1 MDKVEELMAAYPDLH
16 FIFDKNM
23 PDGQQGLY
31 IDHHIYLNPD
41 QSQEDL
47 LSTIGEE
54 IGHYLTS
61 AGDITAQDTNEKRKQ
76 ERKARDIGSAIV
88 VTPYDIIA
96 CFEEGCKTLAAC
108 ADFLGVPPQTS
119 KDAVTYYAR
128 RFDGIKTEENY
139 TLFFHIDGT
148 IEVVKTFGN
157 QS

>member
-108 ADFLGVPPQTS
+108 ADYLGVPPKTF

-157 QS
+157 QG

>member
-1 MDKVEELMAAYPDLH
+1 
-16 FIFDKNM
+16 
-23 PDGQQGLY
+23 
-31 IDHHIYLNPD
+31 
-41 QSQEDL
+41 
-47 LSTIGEE
+47 
-54 IGHYLTS
+54 
-61 AGDITAQDTNEKRKQ
+61 
-76 ERKARDIGSAIV
+76 V

-108 ADFLGVPPQTS
+108 ADFLGVPPQTF

>member
-61 AGDITAQDTNEKRKQ
+61 AGGMR
-76 ERKARDIGSAIV
+76 
-88 VTPYDIIA
+88 
-96 CFEEGCKTLAAC
+96 
-108 ADFLGVPPQTS
+108 
-119 KDAVTYYAR
+119 
-128 RFDGIKTEENY
+128 
-139 TLFFHIDGT
+139 
-148 IEVVKTFGN
+148 
-157 QS
+157 